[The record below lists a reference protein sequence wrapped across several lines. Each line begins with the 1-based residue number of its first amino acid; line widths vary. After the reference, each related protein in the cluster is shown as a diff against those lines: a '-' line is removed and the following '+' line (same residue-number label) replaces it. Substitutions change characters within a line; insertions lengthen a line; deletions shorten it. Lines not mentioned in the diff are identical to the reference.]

1 MSKKQKKNVQSKF
14 NKNKII
20 GIGVTVTIATIIA
33 HFGMNSMIPV
43 NGTVPIFAAP
53 GNTYIKAVHSSQTG
67 YVFASQSLTS
77 GKKSVAGSHI
87 NPTIRLT
94 KGELESIHLIN
105 EDKDTGSK
113 HNINIDE
120 FNVHSR
126 DLGYFEAQTITFIVD
141 KSGSF
146 QYYCTIHPEMNG
158 TITIE

>member
-20 GIGVTVTIATIIA
+20 GIGVIIAIIAIIA
-33 HFGMNSMIPV
+33 HFVTGSMIPV
-43 NGTVPIFAAP
+43 NGTVPVFAVP
-53 GNTYIKAVHSSQTG
+53 GNTYIKALYSSQDG

-77 GKKSVAGSHI
+77 GKKSVAGSRI
-87 NPTIRLT
+87 EPTIHLI
-94 KGELESIHLIN
+94 KGELESLHLIN
-105 EDKDTGSK
+105 EDKATGSK

-126 DLGYFEAQTITFIVD
+126 DLGYFETQTITFIVD

-146 QYYCTIHPEMNG
+146 HYYCTIHPEMNG
-158 TITIE
+158 TMTAQ

>member
-1 MSKKQKKNVQSKF
+1 MPKKQKKKVQSKF
-14 NKNKII
+14 SKNKII
-20 GIGVTVTIATIIA
+20 GIGAIVAIVAITA
-33 HFGMNSMIPV
+33 HFGISSMIPV
-43 NGTVPIFAAP
+43 NSNVPIFAAP
-53 GNTYIKAVHSSQTG
+53 GNTYIKALHSSTTG

-77 GKKSVAGSHI
+77 GKKSIGGSHI

-94 KGELESIHLIN
+94 KGELESVHLIN

-126 DLGYFEAQTITFIVD
+126 DLGYFETQTITFIVD

-146 QYYCTIHPEMNG
+146 RYYCTIHPEMNG
-158 TITIE
+158 TITKE